1 MYSSSILFIL
11 SALQV
16 YFTNAG
22 PVTDRLKS
30 FHTFSSEQDAVCPPG
45 VWTCSTGKRSLS
57 GKLLLRPKDSVSESR
72 CKPGGW
78 TCSTGKR
85 SHIPNRQF
93 TAIAVT
99 VQDNNEDNGS
109 KDPAYR
115 SRRTSTSRKNK
126 MLKRIVRKRTSTMK
140 AFQASKVACS
150 PGVWT
155 CSTGKRQEVK
165 W

>member
-1 MYSSSILFIL
+1 MYSSSILFVL

-16 YFTNAG
+16 YFINAG
-22 PVTDRLKS
+22 PVTETLKS
-30 FHTFSSEQDAVCPPG
+30 FNTFSSKQDVVCPPG

-57 GKLLLRPKDSVSESR
+57 GKLLLRIQDSVSKGS
-72 CKPGGW
+72 CPPGVW

-85 SHIPNRQF
+85 SHIPNRKF

-109 KDPAYR
+109 KDPDYR
-115 SRRTSTSRKNK
+115 SRHISTSRKK
-126 MLKRIVRKRTSTMK
+126 KLFRRMLKKRTPTMK
-140 AFQASKVACS
+140 KGFQASKVVCP

-155 CSTGKRQEVK
+155 CSTGKR
-165 W
+165 

>member
-1 MYSSSILFIL
+1 MYSSSILFVL

-22 PVTDRLKS
+22 PVTQRLKS
-30 FHTFSSEQDAVCPPG
+30 FHIFSSEKDAVCPAG
-45 VWTCSTGKRSLS
+45 VWTCSTGK
-57 GKLLLRPKDSVSESR
+57 
-72 CKPGGW
+72 
-78 TCSTGKR
+78 
-85 SHIPNRQF
+85 HIPNRQF

-115 SRRTSTSRKNK
+115 SRHILTSRKK
-126 MLKRIVRKRTSTMK
+126 KMFKRMLKKRTPTMK
-140 AFQASKVACS
+140 GFHASIVVCP

-155 CSTGKRQEVK
+155 CSTGKR
-165 W
+165 

>member
-1 MYSSSILFIL
+1 MYSSSILFVL

-16 YFTNAG
+16 YFINAG
-22 PVTDRLKS
+22 PVTEKLKS
-30 FHTFSSEQDAVCPPG
+30 FHTLSSEQDAVCPPG

-57 GKLLLRPKDSVSESR
+57 GKLLLRTQDSVTRRS
-72 CKPGGW
+72 CPPGVW

-93 TAIAVT
+93 TSIAVT

-115 SRRTSTSRKNK
+115 SYRFHWK
-126 MLKRIVRKRTSTMK
+126 
-140 AFQASKVACS
+140 
-150 PGVWT
+150 
-155 CSTGKRQEVK
+155 
-165 W
+165 

>member
-1 MYSSSILFIL
+1 MYSSSILFVL

-16 YFTNAG
+16 YFINAG
-22 PVTDRLKS
+22 NVTERLKS
-30 FHTFSSEQDAVCPPG
+30 FHVFSYEQDAVCPPG

-57 GKLLLRPKDSVSESR
+57 GKLLLRTQDSVTKGS
-72 CKPGGW
+72 CPPGVW

-99 VQDNNEDNGS
+99 VQDNNEVNGS

-115 SRRTSTSRKNK
+115 SRHILTGRNKKMFKRMLKNRTPTMKGFQTSR
-126 MLKRIVRKRTSTMK
+126 V
-140 AFQASKVACS
+140 VCP

-155 CSTGKRQEVK
+155 CSTGKRWET
-165 W
+165 